1 MELPFDAAVPL
12 LGTYPKNPEIPV
24 QKNICTLMCIAVLF
38 TVAKIWKEA
47 RCPSADEW
55 VKNWYVY
62 IVEYYVAI
70 KKKKLLPSV
79 SAWMDLEIITLSE
92 ISQSEKDKYHIIS
105 RTCGI

>member
-1 MELPFDAAVPL
+1 MVRPLWKIVWNFFKKLKMELPFDPAIPR

-62 IVEYYVAI
+62 IMEYYVAI
-70 KKKKLLPSV
+70 KKKKLYL
-79 SAWMDLEIITLSE
+79 L
-92 ISQSEKDKYHIIS
+92 
-105 RTCGI
+105 